1 MHEACRSF
9 LVGKWFMSNILATR
23 VHVAIMITLVA
34 KRAACSSSLP
44 SLTAVSALSSMDPM
58 QHWQIVLLES
68 PVCSS
73 SSWNA
78 TFLHATHSEVNLT
91 CLWGY
96 IYNAFAAIITDG
108 DKEMFV
114 CTIYNLKSL
123 KHQNMRA
130 QIKYMYIYINDVW
143 RRVGLSNVWYAQA
156 PVVPY
161 CICTD
166 I

>member
-1 MHEACRSF
+1 
-9 LVGKWFMSNILATR
+9 
-23 VHVAIMITLVA
+23 
-34 KRAACSSSLP
+34 
-44 SLTAVSALSSMDPM
+44 M

-114 CTIYNLKSL
+114 CTIHNLKSL

-130 QIKYMYIYINDVW
+130 QIKYTYIYVNNVW
-143 RRVGLSNVWYAQA
+143 RRVGLSNVWCAQG
-156 PVVPY
+156 PVAPY